1 LCALWEIPR
10 VALAEVRDGSAE
22 FGTTTLEGSLKRPL
36 PIGGVIGDSQGALFA
51 QRCFEAGMAKATFGT
66 GTSVL
71 LNLGSVPRIVDGGML
86 TALAWTHR
94 GQPTYALEGI
104 ITASAATLVWLR
116 DQLGLIGD
124 VRETEALARAVP
136 DNGGVYLVPAF
147 SGLGAPHWRDSARA
161 AIVGLSAHSD
171 RRHLVRA
178 ALESIGYQV
187 RDVLAAMHAS
197 AGVLGHRLQADG
209 GATTNGFLMQFV
221 ADITGAE
228 LRVATAPDFSAL
240 GAAMLGML
248 GGGNVASPADF
259 DRWPRHETVFRPA
272 MSPDVSARACAGWQ
286 RAVAQVLCGADRAG

>member
-1 LCALWEIPR
+1 
-10 VALAEVRDGSAE
+10 
-22 FGTTTLEGSLKRPL
+22 
-36 PIGGVIGDSQGALFA
+36 
-51 QRCFEAGMAKATFGT
+51 MAKATFGT

-71 LNLGSVPRIVDGGML
+71 LNLGAAPRIVDGGML

-116 DQLGLIGD
+116 DQLGLISD

-136 DNGGVYLVPAF
+136 DSGGVYLVPAF

-178 ALESIGYQV
+178 ALESIGYQL
-187 RDVLAAMHAS
+187 RDVLGAMHAN
-197 AGVLGHRLQADG
+197 AGVPGRRLQADG
-209 GATTNGFLMQFV
+209 GATANGFLMQFV
-221 ADITGAE
+221 ADITGTE

-248 GGGNVASPADF
+248 GRGTVASLADF

-272 MSPDVSARACAGWQ
+272 MPPDVSARAYAGWQ
-286 RAVAQVLCGADRAG
+286 RAVAQVLT